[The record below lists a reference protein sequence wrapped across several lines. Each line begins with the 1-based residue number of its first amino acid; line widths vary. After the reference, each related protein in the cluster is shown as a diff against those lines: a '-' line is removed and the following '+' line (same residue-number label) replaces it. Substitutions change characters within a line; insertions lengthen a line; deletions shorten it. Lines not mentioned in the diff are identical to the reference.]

1 MIFGLTGNALE
12 DDVNY
17 FLKAGADCVVAKPLR
32 RTQLDA
38 ILKCIDVYG
47 RDSVPNVK
55 LSMVVSG
62 ENAYILKEQWMRT
75 FSRNNKRQT
84 QVC

>member
-12 DDVNY
+12 DDVSY
-17 FLKAGADCVVAKPLR
+17 FLKSGADCVVAKPLR

-47 RDSVPNVK
+47 KESNPSIK
-55 LSMVVSG
+55 LSMTGSG
-62 ENAYILKEQWMRT
+62 ENSYILKEELQLKEK
-75 FSRNNKRQT
+75 KRYE
-84 QVC
+84 